1 MDTRTPDL
9 AAPSLEDRAV
19 VQPPAPGPTLGELY
33 AVALAASEAS
43 RLAREA
49 ARIANEVSARLAAWG
64 AAAIVDSRGDG

>member
-1 MDTRTPDL
+1 MDTPTTDL
-9 AAPSLEDRAV
+9 AAPSIEDRAL

-43 RLAREA
+43 KLAREA

-64 AAAIVDSRGDG
+64 AAAIGDARSDG